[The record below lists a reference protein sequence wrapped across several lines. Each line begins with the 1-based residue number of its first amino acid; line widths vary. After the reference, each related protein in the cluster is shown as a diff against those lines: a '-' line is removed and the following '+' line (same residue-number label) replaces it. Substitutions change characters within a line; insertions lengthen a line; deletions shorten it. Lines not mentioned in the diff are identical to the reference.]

1 MIRAGAIS
9 KGTCLLVKDEPYVVV
24 EREFVNPGKG
34 SAFVRMKLKSLITG
48 QVLKQVNKSQETLE
62 DINVEN
68 REAQY
73 LYADGEHFHFMD
85 LETYEQFTIPIEGHE
100 DKKYFMLEGEPVQLS
115 FWDDKPI
122 DILLPYKV
130 PLTVTEAREG
140 LKGDTVSG
148 ATKPVTVE
156 TGLVVKVP
164 LFIKQGD
171 KILVN
176 SETREYV
183 ERVNE

>member
-9 KGTCLLVKDEPYVVV
+9 KGTCLLIKNEPCIVV

-34 SAFVRMKLKSLITG
+34 SAFVRLKLKSLITG

-62 DINVEN
+62 DINVEA
-68 REAQY
+68 RDSQF
-73 LYADGEHFHFMD
+73 LYADSDFFHFMD
-85 LETYEQFTIPIEGHE
+85 LETYEQFTMPLQGQEG
-100 DKKYFMLEGEPVQLS
+100 KKLFIREGDTVQLS

-122 DILLPYKV
+122 DILLPYKTV
-130 PLTVTEAREG
+130 LTVTQAGEG

-148 ATKPVTVE
+148 ATKQVTLE

-164 LFIKQGD
+164 LFIKEGD
-171 KILVN
+171 RILIN
-176 SETREYV
+176 TETREYV
-183 ERVNE
+183 ERSNT

>member
-1 MIRAGAIS
+1 MIRAGTIS
-9 KGTCLLVKDEPYVVV
+9 KGVFLLIKDEPYVVV

-34 SAFVRMKLKSLITG
+34 SAFVRLKLKSLITG
-48 QVLKQVNKSQETLE
+48 QVLKQVNKSQENLE
-62 DINVEN
+62 DINVESRN
-68 REAQY
+68 VQY
-73 LYADGEHFHFMD
+73 LYADSEQFHFMD
-85 LETYEQFTIPIEGHE
+85 LETYEQFTMPIAGHE
-100 DKKYFMLEGEPVQLS
+100 DKKLFILEGETVQLS

-130 PLTVTEAREG
+130 VLKVTEAREG

-148 ATKPVTVE
+148 ATKPVTLE

-164 LFIKQGD
+164 LFIKEGD

-183 ERVNE
+183 ERVND

>member
-9 KGTCLLVKDEPYVVV
+9 KGVFLLVKDEPYVVV

-34 SAFVRMKLKSLITG
+34 SAFVRLKLKSLITG
-48 QVLKQVNKSQETLE
+48 QVLKQVNKSQENLE
-62 DINVEN
+62 DINVEA
-68 REAQY
+68 REVQF
-73 LYADGEHFHFMD
+73 LYADGEQFHFMD
-85 LETYEQFTIPIEGHE
+85 LQTYEQFTMPIAGHE
-100 DKKYFMLEGEPVQLS
+100 DRQPFMLEGETVQLS
-115 FWDDKPI
+115 FWDEKPI

-130 PLTVTEAREG
+130 VLTVTEAGEG

-148 ATKPVTVE
+148 ATKQVTME

-164 LFIKQGD
+164 LFIKAGD

>member
-9 KGTCLLVKDEPYVVV
+9 KGVFLLIKDEPHVVV

-34 SAFVRMKLKSLITG
+34 SAFVRLKLKSLVTG
-48 QVLKQVNKSQETLE
+48 QVLKQVNKSQENLE
-62 DINVEN
+62 DINVET
-68 REAQY
+68 RDVQF
-73 LYADGEHFHFMD
+73 LYSDAELLHFMD
-85 LETYEQFTIPIEGHE
+85 LETYEQFSMPIEGHE
-100 DKKYFMLEGEPVQLS
+100 DKKLFILEGETVQLS
-115 FWDDKPI
+115 FWDEKPI

-130 PLTVTEAREG
+130 VLTVTEAGEG

-148 ATKPVTVE
+148 ATKQVTVQ

-164 LFIKQGD
+164 LFIKEGD

-176 SETREYV
+176 SESREYV
-183 ERVNE
+183 ERVNA